1 LPRTVHVVYCAASGK
16 KRTEPGGTSFAEI
29 TADRKSPW
37 RIGWESVKVNAVPMA
52 ALWALAAA
60 MVLAYYF
67 VPSVAEALA
76 PVARWQTESGA
87 VAAFLN
93 RLVFNGVLPGI
104 FLVAGA
110 SVRTRRPVLTA
121 AAQGIWCGLW
131 GIVIDRFYLL
141 QADWF
146 GTGHDLPTLAF
157 KVAVD
162 QFAFS
167 AFLNAPSNAAFYF
180 WVGRDF
186 SISRARHEWPTDFL
200 RTEYLPVL
208 VTNWAVCVPVLFAIY
223 ALPTPLQVQISG
235 VTSAFWVLVCL
246 GIGARRASCESSSRG
261 E

>member
-1 LPRTVHVVYCAASGK
+1 MWYAVPQVEKTRAEL
-16 KRTEPGGTSFAEI
+16 GGASFAKT

-37 RIGWESVKVNAVPMA
+37 RIGWESVKVNAVPMVV
-52 ALWALAAA
+52 LWALAAV

-67 VPSVAEALA
+67 FPGVAEALD

-104 FLVAGA
+104 FLVAGV

-121 AAQGIWCGLW
+121 VAQGVWCGLW

-141 QADWF
+141 QAFWF
-146 GTGHDLPTLAF
+146 GTGHDLTTLAF

-167 AFLNAPSNAAFYF
+167 AFLNAPSNAVFYF
-180 WVGRDF
+180 WAGRDF
-186 SISRARHEWPTDFL
+186 SIVRARREWPADFL
-200 RTEYLPVL
+200 RTEYLPIL
-208 VTNWAVCVPVLFAIY
+208 ITNWVVCVPVLFAIY

-246 GIGARRASCESSSRG
+246 GIGARRASCEPSSCG
-261 E
+261 V